1 MSNSRKH
8 LKISAI
14 LVLVLAAA
22 TFIKTVMSVIFGGLP
37 SAIVPDGS
45 ADNIVLI
52 TQISLLIFS
61 ALLLLPQIYV
71 GAKGIL
77 VSKHPTRSK
86 LHIIVAIVLFVFS
99 IIGLVFPI
107 IGIINREAIFD
118 NIGTIIGLLLEILV
132 YFDYIKYAKMASKS
146 R

>member
-8 LKISAI
+8 LKISSI

-22 TFIKTVMSVIFGGLP
+22 TFIKTVMSVIFGGIP
-37 SAIVPDGS
+37 SA
-45 ADNIVLI
+45 IVLI
-52 TQISLLIFS
+52 TQISLFIFS
-61 ALLLLPQIYV
+61 AVLLLPQIYV
-71 GAKGIL
+71 GVKGIL
-77 VSKHPTRSK
+77 VSMHPTGSK
-86 LHIIVAIVLFVFS
+86 LHIIVAIVLFIFS

>member
-8 LKISAI
+8 LKISSI

-22 TFIKTVMSVIFGGLP
+22 TFIKTVVSVIFGDLP
-37 SAIVPDGS
+37 SA
-45 ADNIVLI
+45 IVLI
-52 TQISLLIFS
+52 TQISLFIFS
-61 ALLLLPQIYV
+61 AVLLLPQIYV
-71 GAKGIL
+71 GVKGIL
-77 VSKHPTRSK
+77 VSMHPTRSK
-86 LHIIVAIVLFVFS
+86 LHIIVAIVLFIFS

-118 NIGTIIGLLLEILV
+118 NIGTIIVLLLEILV

>member
-8 LKISAI
+8 LKISSI

-22 TFIKTVMSVIFGGLP
+22 TFIKTVVSVIFGDLP
-37 SAIVPDGS
+37 SA
-45 ADNIVLI
+45 IVLI
-52 TQISLLIFS
+52 TQISLFIFS
-61 ALLLLPQIYV
+61 AVLLLPQIYV
-71 GAKGIL
+71 GVKGIL
-77 VSKHPTRSK
+77 VSMHPTRSK
-86 LHIIVAIVLFVFS
+86 LHIIVAIVLIIFS

>member
-8 LKISAI
+8 LKISSI

-37 SAIVPDGS
+37 SAIVPEGS
-45 ADNIVLI
+45 SDNIVLI

-71 GAKGIL
+71 GVKGIL
-77 VSKHPTRSK
+77 VSMHPTRSK
-86 LHIIVAIVLFVFS
+86 LHIIVAIVLFIFS

>member
-8 LKISAI
+8 LKISSI

-37 SAIVPDGS
+37 SAIVPEGS
-45 ADNIVLI
+45 SDNIVLI
-52 TQISLLIFS
+52 TQIGLLIFS
-61 ALLLLPQIYV
+61 AVLLLPQIYV
-71 GAKGIL
+71 GVKGIL

-86 LHIIVAIVLFVFS
+86 LHIIVAIVLFIFS

>member
-1 MSNSRKH
+1 MSKSRKH
-8 LKISAI
+8 LKISSI

-22 TFIKTVMSVIFGGLP
+22 TFIKTVVSVIFGGIP
-37 SAIVPDGS
+37 SA
-45 ADNIVLI
+45 IVLI
-52 TQISLLIFS
+52 TQISLFIFS
-61 ALLLLPQIYV
+61 AVLLLPQIYV
-71 GAKGIL
+71 GVKGIL
-77 VSKHPTRSK
+77 VSMHPTRSK
-86 LHIIVAIVLFVFS
+86 LHIIVAIVLFIFS

>member
-8 LKISAI
+8 LKISSI

-45 ADNIVLI
+45 SDNIVLI

-71 GAKGIL
+71 GVKGIL

-86 LHIIVAIVLFVFS
+86 LHIIVAIVLFIFS

>member
-8 LKISAI
+8 LKISSI

-22 TFIKTVMSVIFGGLP
+22 TFIKTVVSVIFGGIP
-37 SAIVPDGS
+37 SA
-45 ADNIVLI
+45 IVLI
-52 TQISLLIFS
+52 TQISLFIFS
-61 ALLLLPQIYV
+61 AVLLLPQIYV
-71 GAKGIL
+71 GVKGIL
-77 VSKHPTRSK
+77 VSMHPTRSK
-86 LHIIVAIVLFVFS
+86 LHIIVAIVLFIFS